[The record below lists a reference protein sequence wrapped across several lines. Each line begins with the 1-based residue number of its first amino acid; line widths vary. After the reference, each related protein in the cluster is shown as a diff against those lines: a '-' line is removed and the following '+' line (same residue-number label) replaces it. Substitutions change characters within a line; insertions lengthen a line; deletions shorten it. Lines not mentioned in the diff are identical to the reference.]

1 MTKKIKVSLL
11 ALIGLSLLSCT
22 KTSELYP
29 TGQYESG
36 LFENNFY
43 TGRHDFASKISTES
57 LTKTI
62 TSDQY
67 FNGDNA
73 GDLGTYSNNVTFDGN
88 TISRKGLKTMYP
100 EVLNYTANDTTTA
113 LTTDPAH
120 DWRYV
125 YVGRDSDY
133 VGHSFGRTKCL
144 ATSDGA
150 FKNGFLSKL
159 YDGQLYC
166 NGDHMRALV
175 QFDSNG
181 YDAFFPK
188 TMASGDYFLMSL
200 RGGSNYLENMTVT
213 NSIATGDVVRRLTMF
228 DATFK
233 FYVASDSG
241 YTYTSVLAKDVVVR
255 TDSGGEGVTW
265 FGFKFSAIGIAST
278 AGIVGFSFSYT
289 NFRDPAID
297 ISKESPDRSKTS
309 TFYWGA
315 MVYEVMFPDS
325 SWK

>member
-1 MTKKIKVSLL
+1 MTKKIKVALL
-11 ALIGLSLLSCT
+11 ALTGLSLLSCA
-22 KTSELYP
+22 KTNEVLP
-29 TGQYESG
+29 AGKYESG

-43 TGRHDFASKISTES
+43 TGRHDFSSKSCTES
-57 LTKTI
+57 STKTLS
-62 TSDQY
+62 SDQY

-73 GDLGTYSNNVTFDGN
+73 EALGTYSSLVTFDGA
-88 TISRKGLKTMYP
+88 TVSRQGLKAMYP
-100 EVLNYTANDTTTA
+100 EVLNYTANGTTSA
-113 LTTDPAH
+113 LTTDPLH

-125 YVGRDSDY
+125 DVGHDSEYVGK
-133 VGHSFGRTKCL
+133 SFGRTKCL
-144 ATSDGA
+144 ATANDA

-175 QFDSNG
+175 QVDSNG

-188 TMASGDYFLMSL
+188 TMVSGDYFLMSM
-200 RGGSNYLENMTVT
+200 RGGSNYLENVT
-213 NSIATGDVVRRLTMF
+213 ETSSGKTGDVVRRLTEF
-228 DATFK
+228 DAQLK
-233 FYVASDSG
+233 FYTVSAGG
-241 YTYTSVLAKDVVVR
+241 YTYNNILAKDVVVR

-297 ISKESPDRSKTS
+297 MTKESADRSKDS

>member
-1 MTKKIKVSLL
+1 MTKKIKVVLL
-11 ALIGLSLLSCT
+11 ALTGLSLFSCT
-22 KTSELYP
+22 KTNEVLP
-29 TGQYESG
+29 TGKYEGG

-43 TGRHDFASKISTES
+43 TERHDFASKSCTES
-57 LTKTI
+57 FVKILS
-62 TSDQY
+62 SDQY

-73 GDLGTYSNNVTFDGN
+73 EDLGNYSSQVTFDG
-88 TISRKGLKTMYP
+88 TALSRKGLKSMYP
-100 EVLNYTANDTTTA
+100 EVLNYAAKGTVTA
-113 LTTDPAH
+113 LTTDPLH

-125 YVGRDSDY
+125 DVGHDSDY
-133 VGHSFGRTKCL
+133 VGKSFGRTKCL
-144 ATSDGA
+144 VTTDGA

-175 QFDSNG
+175 QIDSNG
-181 YDAFFPK
+181 CDAFFPK
-188 TMASGDYFLMSL
+188 TMVSGDYFLMSL
-200 RGGSNYLENMTVT
+200 RGGSNYLENVM
-213 NSIATGDVVRRLTMF
+213 ATSSGKSGDVVSRLSEF
-228 DATFK
+228 DAQLK
-233 FYVASDSG
+233 FYAASSGG

-297 ISKESPDRSKTS
+297 VTKESADRSKDS
-309 TFYWGA
+309 VFYWGA